1 MASRTSPSNRL
12 QDCASTKT
20 RTGSVKKISI
30 SMSRKHHQLTRHKP
44 NTSSHLLIVV
54 VEDERRSAADS
65 GTPAESG
72 IAVGSGIGA
81 ADNKMIADWRIGVW
95 ASGCILVVVGL

>member
-1 MASRTSPSNRL
+1 
-12 QDCASTKT
+12 
-20 RTGSVKKISI
+20 
-30 SMSRKHHQLTRHKP
+30 MSRKHHQLTRHKP